1 MSHSS
6 THSGSTPHGKSAS
19 GRPAP
24 MRHGSLRSTHPVAT
38 IVKFLFAVVAV
49 VAVSGATVAGA
60 AVYTTISKINPGV
73 HLNPLSGTTA
83 VAPKIGAATGE
94 VNMVIAGSDTRTG
107 QAGYQSKTELASS
120 SGLGN
125 NDVTMLIHV
134 AADHSN
140 ATVVSFP
147 RDLVNVPICGRS
159 VTGAM
164 FNTTMARGLDCTV
177 NTVAKMT
184 GLSIP
189 YAAVIK
195 FDGVIGMSNAVG
207 GVTVCLASRVRDLYT
222 NPQLNLSAG
231 QQTLVGPMALSFLRS
246 RHGVGNGSDLG
257 RISNQ
262 QVFLSALVRKIT
274 GDGVLSNPITLYKL
288 ATASVANLTLS
299 DTLTDPST
307 LISLALTLKG
317 IPLDKIVFVQ
327 YPTMADPADTNRV
340 IAQTSSASALTAA
353 LRSDKSIT
361 LGGTLGAGATTDPS
375 AIPTPSAAPEASGT
389 AAPSPSAPSTSIALP
404 SNITGQSAAQNTC
417 TKGNN

>member
-1 MSHSS
+1 
-6 THSGSTPHGKSAS
+6 
-19 GRPAP
+19 
-24 MRHGSLRSTHPVAT
+24 MRHGTLRNSHPFATVA
-38 IVKFLFAVVAV
+38 KFLLAIVAV

-60 AVYTTISKINPGV
+60 AVLTTISNIKPGIHLTPIAGSDPPAPEINAA
-73 HLNPLSGTTA
+73 SGA
-83 VAPKIGAATGE
+83 V
-94 VNMVIAGSDTRTG
+94 NLVIAGSDTRTG
-107 QAGYQSKTELASS
+107 QAGYQTKAELAGS

-159 VTGAM
+159 ITGAM
-164 FNTTMARGLDCTV
+164 FNTTMSRGLDCTV

-184 GLSIP
+184 GLTIP

-207 GVTVCLASRVRDLYT
+207 GVTVCLATRVKDLYT
-222 NPQLNLSAG
+222 NPQLNLAAG
-231 QQTLVGPMALSFLRS
+231 SQTLVGPMALSFLRS

-262 QVFLSALVRKIT
+262 QVFMSALMRKIT
-274 GDGVLSNPITLYKL
+274 GEGVLGNPITLYKL
-288 ATASVANLTLS
+288 ATAGVANLTLS
-299 DTLTDPST
+299 DTLTNPST

-340 IAQTSSASALTAA
+340 IAQPSSAAALTAA
-353 LRSDKSIT
+353 LRSDEAIT
-361 LGGTLGAGATTDPS
+361 LSGTLGAGATTDPS
-375 AIPTPSAAPEASGT
+375 AVTTPSATPSAT
-389 AAPSPSAPSTSIALP
+389 AKPSPTDPPAPVVPPTSIALP
-404 SNITGQSAAQNTC
+404 SNVTGQSAAQSTC